1 MYLVDLETK
10 RKKHHLII
18 IKFTLNTHKYVFD
31 IYCPY
36 ILLYYLLIKNKTSGG
51 RRDLE
56 MLGLV
61 ILV

>member
-1 MYLVDLETK
+1 MNLVNLETK
-10 RKKHHLII
+10 QKHHLII

-36 ILLYYLLIKNKTSGG
+36 ILTYYKTSGG
-51 RRDLE
+51 RRDLK